1 MSSHSQI
8 PGIRSWVYLL
18 ASPVTQAV
26 KNLPAAG
33 DLGLILELGYPLQY
47 SCLES
52 PMHRG
57 AWQATVHGVTKNG
70 TQLSNFTFDSL
81 EGLMLK
87 LKLQYFGYLMGRT
100 DSFGKDSDAGK
111 D

>member
-18 ASPVTQAV
+18 ASPVTQTV

-33 DLGLILELGYPLQY
+33 DLGSILELGRSPRGGHGYPLQY

-57 AWQATVHGVTKNG
+57 AWWATVHGV
-70 TQLSNFTFDSL
+70 
-81 EGLMLK
+81 
-87 LKLQYFGYLMGRT
+87 
-100 DSFGKDSDAGK
+100 GKESDMM
-111 D
+111 